1 MDASKAAVLE
11 KRVQRT
17 LESLR
22 NNNMWA
28 CYVPDKEQAR
38 NKVAELLHEGDVV
51 ACGGS
56 MSLFEAGIIDLVRQ
70 PQYRFLDRY
79 APGLTR
85 EQIEEIYIDAFRA
98 DVYLT
103 SANAV
108 TETGAL
114 YNVDGNSNRVAA
126 ILYGPRSVVVVA
138 GVNKLVRDIDEAVQ
152 RVRETAAPAN
162 AIRLDCKT
170 PCVKSGRCMDCSGD
184 NRICCSYVVSAK
196 QRKKDRMK
204 VILVGEE
211 LGY

>member
-17 LESLR
+17 LEGLR

-28 CYVPDKEQAR
+28 CYVPDREQALC
-38 NKVAELLHEGDVV
+38 KVEELLHQGDTV

-56 MSLFEAGIIDLVRQ
+56 MSLFEAGVIDLLRQ
-70 PQYRFLDRY
+70 PRYRFLDRY

-103 SANAV
+103 STNAV

-126 ILYGPRSVVVVA
+126 LLYGPRSVIVVA
-138 GVNKLVRDIDEAVQ
+138 GINKLVRNLDEAVQ

-170 PCVKSGRCMDCSGD
+170 PCTKSGRCMDCGGD

-196 QRKKDRMK
+196 QRKKDRVK